1 MKVPCTNSK
10 LDISYIFIDSCFK
23 MGDKS
28 QYHSLSVGYNKFFID
43 KRYINLKPCGDGS
56 YGFVASAYDVITGEN
71 FFTPNLIPTEEA
83 RKFFG

>member
-1 MKVPCTNSK
+1 
-10 LDISYIFIDSCFK
+10 

-56 YGFVASAYDVITGEN
+56 YGFVASAYDVITGEKISITIEQSADILIN
-71 FFTPNLIPTEEA
+71 VQAQLIWVQLFTT
-83 RKFFG
+83 

>member
-1 MKVPCTNSK
+1 
-10 LDISYIFIDSCFK
+10 

-56 YGFVASAYDVITGEN
+56 YGFVASAYDVITGEKIFYRTCYSDRGIKN
-71 FFTPNLIPTEEA
+71 NSGA
-83 RKFFG
+83 YS